1 MAYGRQQ
8 IIAGKGTQTIFLIA
22 IGLRLQDN
30 TTLKAVSPRPFTMR
44 YFLEVSYK
52 GTRYN
57 GFQIQDT
64 GATIQG
70 EIEKAWTILFKEALP
85 LTGSSR
91 TDSGV
96 HALQNFFHFDW
107 DQTFDPRWL
116 YNLNAILPADIVI
129 KAIKQVAD
137 TAHSR
142 FDALSR
148 TYMYKVYQFKNA
160 FLSDTAYFYP
170 YPLDLEAMNQAAS
183 LLKNY
188 RDFSSFSKKN
198 TQVKTFNCN
207 LLESYWVQEN
217 DLFLYQVTANRFLR
231 GMVRALVATMLRVG
245 RHTLTMDAFE
255 QVIKKAVC
263 GSAWFDA
270 PGHGLVLKNVTFS
283 PAGFP

>member
-1 MAYGRQQ
+1 
-8 IIAGKGTQTIFLIA
+8 
-22 IGLRLQDN
+22 
-30 TTLKAVSPRPFTMR
+30 MR

-70 EIEKAWTILFKEALP
+70 EIEKAWATLFKETVL

-107 DQTFDPRWL
+107 DQTFNSKWL

-129 KAIKQVAD
+129 KDVTRVAD
-137 TAHSR
+137 DAHSR

-148 TYMYKVYQFKNA
+148 RYAYKVYQFKNA

-170 YPLDLEAMNQAAS
+170 YPLDLEAMNRAAS
-183 LLKNY
+183 LIKDFN
-188 RDFSSFSKKN
+188 DFSSFSKKN
-198 TQVKTFNCN
+198 TQVKTFQCH
-207 LLESYWVQEN
+207 LMESYWEQEKE
-217 DLFLYQVTANRFLR
+217 LFIYHVTANRFLR

-245 RHTLTMDAFE
+245 RQTLSMEAFE
-255 QVIKKAVC
+255 AIIKKAVC
-263 GSAWFDA
+263 GTAWFDA
-270 PGHGLVLKNVTFS
+270 PARGLTLEQVVY
-283 PAGFP
+283 PVE

>member
-1 MAYGRQQ
+1 
-8 IIAGKGTQTIFLIA
+8 
-22 IGLRLQDN
+22 
-30 TTLKAVSPRPFTMR
+30 MR
-44 YFLEVSYK
+44 YFLEISYK
-52 GTRYN
+52 GTRYR

-64 GATIQG
+64 GITIQG
-70 EIEKAWTILFKEALP
+70 EVERALTILFKEKFA

-107 DQTFDPRWL
+107 NRSFDPQWI

-129 KAIKQVAD
+129 KEIKQVAD
-137 TAHSR
+137 DAHSR

-148 TYMYKVYQFKNA
+148 TYVYKVYQFKNA

-183 LLKNY
+183 LLKGFK
-188 RDFSSFSKKN
+188 DFSSFSKKN

-207 LLESYWVQEN
+207 LMESFWMQEA

-245 RHTLTMDAFE
+245 RHTLTMDEFE
-255 QVIKKAVC
+255 QVIKKASC
-263 GSAWFDA
+263 GAAWFDA
-270 PGHGLVLKNVTFS
+270 PGHGLVLKEVAFA
-283 PAGFP
+283 PADSI